1 MTVLFGAL
9 NFLPTYDKIKTI
21 MEKKSKKN
29 ILEHLHHIPSLKETI
44 VRMALDGRLSKE
56 REEYIRTHLEEWVAD
71 SKYILLNLG
80 IHMTMGL
87 VRFTAFP
94 FPLPIGSTLRAVW
107 VMANRMHCNI
117 IWDMRRKS
125 VHSVIVLLFSIIPF
139 LGYFAYTIPLKKK
152 SEYLAYLYAQHIS
165 YMMYGKN
172 MEEKLK
178 KAPGF
183 IKKIGNALLVPAE
196 IRPTII

>member
-1 MTVLFGAL
+1 MS
-9 NFLPTYDKIKTI
+9 I
-21 MEKKSKKN
+21 MEKQGKKSKKK
-29 ILEHLHHIPSLKETI
+29 IIEHLHHIPSLQETI

-56 REEYIRTHLEEWVAD
+56 REEHIRTHLEEWVAD

-80 IHMTMGL
+80 VHMTMGL

-94 FPLPIGSTLRAVW
+94 IPLPIGSTIRAIW
-107 VMANRMHCNI
+107 VMGNRMYCNI
-117 IWDMRRKS
+117 VWDMRRKR
-125 VHSVIVLLFSIIPF
+125 VHSMVVLLFSIIPF

-172 MEEKLK
+172 LEEKLK
-178 KAPGF
+178 KAPRF
-183 IKKIGNALLVPAE
+183 IKKIGNLLLVPSE